1 MWSPVTE
8 ERDDDGYCTEDGD
21 SLPRL
26 LRGYR
31 PDHLHPAPNG
41 NLVGELPIGTMP
53 EAIGECGTLDRRD
66 GGDPYERAIFVTGS
80 GRRVI
85 VMRMES

>member
-1 MWSPVTE
+1 MDIALRTAILY
-8 ERDDDGYCTEDGD
+8 RAYYEDTG
-21 SLPRL
+21 RIIYT
-26 LRGYR
+26 RR
-31 PDHLHPAPNG
+31 PNG